1 MGARRRPN
9 GRRMAARRPGKYAG
23 MKLYKETLAAAP
35 ITIDNVGGAVGPN
48 PFKFQ
53 AKFSDITNT
62 VPPGATVGTRDSF
75 RSLYSRYCIVG
86 VKYRFIPLFTSSDSS
101 TNPSARVV
109 HAISR
114 DPNGVSLTELDVVR
128 QNDCKFTDT
137 TKGFSV
143 YIKNPEPILYST
155 AGSTAG
161 TLPNQVTPGIANQVA
176 ASPSTK
182 KWTWLPTRIDTANGG
197 VHLSHVGLDMVITPS
212 TLLANPTQVYNVFA
226 TIYVAFKEQD

>member
-1 MGARRRPN
+1 MGGRRRPN
-9 GRRMAARRPGKYAG
+9 GRKMGRRPRSNKYAG
-23 MKLYKETLAAAP
+23 MKLYKETIQATP
-35 ITIDNVGGAVGPN
+35 IVLDAGAVGN
-48 PFKFQ
+48 AFKFQ
-53 AKFSDITNT
+53 AKFTDITNS

-86 VKYRFIPLFTSSDSS
+86 VKYRFIPLFTSSDSL
-101 TNPSARVV
+101 TNPAARVV

-114 DPNGVSLTELDVVR
+114 DPNGVSLTELDIVR

-143 YIKNPEPILYST
+143 YVKNPEPILYST

-161 TLPNQVTPGIANQVA
+161 TLPNQVIPAIGNQVS
-176 ASPSTK
+176 ASPSTR
-182 KWTWLPTRIDTANGG
+182 KWTWLPTRIDTTNGG
-197 VHLSHVGLDMVITPS
+197 VHPSHVGLDMYITPN
-212 TLLANPTQVYNVFA
+212 TALPNETTVYNVFS